1 MSGSAA
7 VEAASADAAPRF
19 PDIHLFDTDLGHHL
33 LLVDGSRVFD
43 IDADLRAAV
52 EAVASRGRGA
62 VAGLLA
68 AHGLEDRPFIGDS
81 PLKEPPLRALSLAIA
96 QKCNLACTY
105 CYAQEGSFGGPP
117 TDMTAEVGRAAV
129 RRLMAD
135 AKPGERVS
143 LAFLGGEPLTRRPL
157 LKELTELAAGLA
169 AERGLSVGFSI
180 TTNGT
185 LLRPEDADFFERY
198 RFTVTVSIDGIGKA
212 HDRQRPAKGGAGS
225 YERIL
230 ARLGPLL
237 ARGPRLPVHARVTVT
252 PRNLDLQET
261 LGGLLALGFTSVGFS
276 PVLSAPSGRDTLAQ
290 SDFQLFLEQMIR
302 CGAEFERRARRGL
315 SYGFSNMT
323 TALTEIHRGTHRPYP
338 CGAGAGYLGVA
349 ADGRLYACHRFVD
362 EPEAAM
368 GSVDGGIDRE
378 VQARWLEER
387 AVDRQSPCSTC
398 WARYLCGGGCHHD
411 VIHRGRASCD
421 YIRGWLHYT
430 LGAYVRLA
438 GMMPDLLRDRPA

>member
-135 AKPGERVS
+135 ARPGERVS

-157 LKELTELAAGLA
+157 LKELTELAASLA

-185 LLRPEDADFFERY
+185 LLRPDDADFFERY
-198 RFTVTVSIDGIGKA
+198 RFTVTVSIDGIGEA

-237 ARGPRLPVHARVTVT
+237 ALGAAAAGACARDGDAAQPRPAARPST
-252 PRNLDLQET
+252 
-261 LGGLLALGFTSVGFS
+261 AFCHWAS
-276 PVLSAPSGRDTLAQ
+276 PASASAPCSARP
-290 SDFQLFLEQMIR
+290 
-302 CGAEFERRARRGL
+302 RA
-315 SYGFSNMT
+315 
-323 TALTEIHRGTHRPYP
+323 GT
-338 CGAGAGYLGVA
+338 
-349 ADGRLYACHRFVD
+349 
-362 EPEAAM
+362 
-368 GSVDGGIDRE
+368 
-378 VQARWLEER
+378 RWR
-387 AVDRQSPCSTC
+387 SPTSSSSSS
-398 WARYLCGGGCHHD
+398 R
-411 VIHRGRASCD
+411 
-421 YIRGWLHYT
+421 
-430 LGAYVRLA
+430 
-438 GMMPDLLRDRPA
+438 